1 MSTTSTAAAQYDLP
15 KTVGRRSDSF
25 AGFLAL
31 VLFVLTA
38 DVIATQVASAQ
49 LAYNPS
55 LGPPVGHAAF
65 LRHVYLPWQWAT
77 WAWQFGPFSGRAYP
91 PHVATIVHAALL
103 HGIELGTLIGAPV
116 AFFGVFLTSF
126 LSPAS
131 DVKDLSDSSG
141 EWATENDVRREGLFA
156 HCGPILGAF
165 PAAGGW
171 RTMRYGGDCG
181 LTLTAPPGAGKT
193 RGWLV
198 VNLTC
203 LLADPGAA
211 TWSAEKR
218 RAEPWGEEPSHIV
231 LDVKGYLAKATSGW
245 RRAMGH
251 DVFVLEPFST
261 SADGAKINPLWS
273 IHVGGIRM
281 YDHCY
286 QAALDAVD
294 ADGKPLPTYW
304 DQACTAFLAA
314 VIGTL
319 GFVSLYRNDP
329 KLLSYP
335 AVIDY
340 ICGFDS
346 IEDLIENMFALEHD
360 PHGIFT
366 EMGEL
371 EFDGNRCAWISACT
385 RAMKAK
391 EKEER
396 SGVFGTLAEKMN
408 MYRSPLIRRH
418 IMEST
423 FTIRQLANSE
433 RPGVCY
439 LSIPAM
445 KLDHIRPFTRALV
458 AHALRELTED
468 GSQSQA
474 GREVRGNKRT
484 VVLWLD
490 EVAALKTVPTL
501 ASSAGFLRGY
511 GVVLALFWQSTAQ
524 LLEWYGQNETISA
537 TLKIH
542 AIQRLNVLK
551 EAKQWSEA
559 LGSFSVAVTK
569 RNASLRPGW
578 TDISEQ
584 ADIHSRPLLTPGEV
598 MRIPR
603 DSTVILAHG
612 LKIMAKTFFWDK
624 VQALKRRVSMPPVR
638 RSSVIVDKPHF
649 IERLEE
655 PLGAEKVE
663 TLLSPPPEKPEPPAP
678 EPSMLER
685 HILAEAG
692 KVPVGTFIVLD
703 GPPSDNPVDDV
714 LRARHAT

>member
-1 MSTTSTAAAQYDLP
+1 MSTTAGQYTLP
-15 KTVGRRSDSF
+15 KTVGRRSDFF
-25 AGFLAL
+25 ATFIA
-31 VLFVLTA
+31 FTIFALTA
-38 DVIATQVASAQ
+38 SVIATQFAAAQ
-49 LAYNPS
+49 LGFNPA
-55 LGPPVGHAAF
+55 LGTPIAKLPF
-65 LRHVYLPWQWAT
+65 LRHFYAPWSWLL
-77 WAWQFGPFSGRAYP
+77 WSWRFGPFSGVEYP
-91 PHVATIVHAALL
+91 PAIAKLAHVSLLRGVGYGALV
-103 HGIELGTLIGAPV
+103 GFPV
-116 AFFGVFLTSF
+116 GLVGVFLTSLF
-126 LSPAS
+126 GPSPS

-141 EWATENDVRREGLFA
+141 EWATESDVRREGLFA
-156 HCGPILGAF
+156 RCGPILGAF
-165 PAAGGW
+165 PTADGW

-198 VNLTC
+198 ANLTC

-211 TWSAEKR
+211 TWTAEKR

-231 LDVKGYLAKATSGW
+231 LDVKGYLVKATSGW

-251 DVFVLEPFST
+251 DVFVVEPFST
-261 SADGAKINPLWS
+261 NANRAKINPLWS
-273 IHVGGIRM
+273 IDVGGIRM

-329 KLLSYP
+329 TLLSYP
-335 AVIDY
+335 SVIDY

-346 IEDLIENMFALEHD
+346 IEDLIEDMFTLEHD
-360 PHGIFT
+360 PHGIFAQA
-366 EMGEL
+366 GEL
-371 EFDGNRCAWISACT
+371 EFDGNRCAWIAACT

-423 FTIRQLANSE
+423 FTIKGLANGE
-433 RPGVCY
+433 RPGVFY

-468 GSQSQA
+468 GAQSQA

-569 RNASLRPGW
+569 RNASLRPGGPP
-578 TDISEQ
+578 DISEQ

-612 LKIMAKTFFWDK
+612 L
-624 VQALKRRVSMPPVR
+624 
-638 RSSVIVDKPHF
+638 
-649 IERLEE
+649 
-655 PLGAEKVE
+655 
-663 TLLSPPPEKPEPPAP
+663 
-678 EPSMLER
+678 
-685 HILAEAG
+685 
-692 KVPVGTFIVLD
+692 
-703 GPPSDNPVDDV
+703 
-714 LRARHAT
+714 